1 MLRVR
6 GFYSG
11 WWVLTG
17 MVIAMIVAEGVS
29 FGSFGAYVEPLE
41 NRFGWSRAQV
51 SLGFSVVVGSVGI
64 AAPMIGWLIDHVGPR
79 RLMVLCAPLCALSF
93 LLLAFMTELWQWYAY
108 LVLNSLSLGCIAY
121 MPAQAMAVRWF
132 DRHRA
137 IAVSMIGASLWMG
150 QLVMLPIIQLIITKL
165 GWEDAFLY
173 SGIFV
178 LGAYAVT
185 FTLVRDHPPSGHSE
199 FDHGR
204 AGRPTGA
211 LVTAVGVTAR
221 EALRH
226 PLFWCLVLGLM
237 LFYFVLFGWLSQ
249 AVPYYRSVDYSVGWS
264 ATLVAIT
271 AGGSAAWLLT
281 AGRKLERFPR
291 PELAAVCCAA
301 MVALSMLALWFSGGS
316 IGGVAAHIPL
326 YILGGS
332 AGPPLEALI
341 FSRAFG
347 LRNFATIM
355 GTAFMFQTIGIF
367 TSPIIAGEIF
377 DRTGEYDWAL
387 LLYAGCA
394 GASMLVFLVAS
405 RIRQPLAEQAARMAP
420 TPQIRVAEG
429 D

>member
-6 GFYSG
+6 RLYYG

-64 AAPMIGWLIDHVGPR
+64 AAPMIGWLLDHVGPR

-93 LLLAFMTELWQWYAY
+93 VLLAFMTELWQWYAY
-108 LVLNSLSLGCIAY
+108 LVLNALSLGCIAY
-121 MPAQAMAVRWF
+121 MPAQAIAVRWF

-173 SGIFV
+173 SGMFV

-185 FTLVRDHPPSGHSE
+185 FMLVRDHPPPSHSE

-211 LVTAVGVTAR
+211 PVTALGVTAR
-221 EALRH
+221 QALRH
-226 PLFWCLVLGLM
+226 RLFWCLVLGLM

-264 ATLVAIT
+264 ATLVALT

-281 AGRKLERFPR
+281 AGTQLERFPR

-301 MVALSMLALWFSGGS
+301 AVSLSMLALWFSGGS
-316 IGGVAAHIPL
+316 IGGVAVHIPL

-355 GTAFMFQTIGIF
+355 GTAFMFQTMGIF
-367 TSPIIAGEIF
+367 VSPIVAGEIY
-377 DRTGEYDWAL
+377 DRTGSYDLAL
-387 LLYAGCA
+387 LLYAACA

-420 TPQIRVAEG
+420 TPELRVAEG

>member
-51 SLGFSVVVGSVGI
+51 SLGFSVVVGSIGI

-204 AGRPTGA
+204 AGGRP
-211 LVTAVGVTAR
+211 
-221 EALRH
+221 
-226 PLFWCLVLGLM
+226 
-237 LFYFVLFGWLSQ
+237 
-249 AVPYYRSVDYSVGWS
+249 
-264 ATLVAIT
+264 
-271 AGGSAAWLLT
+271 
-281 AGRKLERFPR
+281 GR
-291 PELAAVCCAA
+291 
-301 MVALSMLALWFSGGS
+301 W
-316 IGGVAAHIPL
+316 
-326 YILGGS
+326 
-332 AGPPLEALI
+332 
-341 FSRAFG
+341 
-347 LRNFATIM
+347 
-355 GTAFMFQTIGIF
+355 
-367 TSPIIAGEIF
+367 
-377 DRTGEYDWAL
+377 
-387 LLYAGCA
+387 
-394 GASMLVFLVAS
+394 
-405 RIRQPLAEQAARMAP
+405 
-420 TPQIRVAEG
+420 
-429 D
+429 

>member
-1 MLRVR
+1 
-6 GFYSG
+6 
-11 WWVLTG
+11 
-17 MVIAMIVAEGVS
+17 
-29 FGSFGAYVEPLE
+29 
-41 NRFGWSRAQV
+41 
-51 SLGFSVVVGSVGI
+51 
-64 AAPMIGWLIDHVGPR
+64 
-79 RLMVLCAPLCALSF
+79 
-93 LLLAFMTELWQWYAY
+93 
-108 LVLNSLSLGCIAY
+108 
-121 MPAQAMAVRWF
+121 
-132 DRHRA
+132 
-137 IAVSMIGASLWMG
+137 
-150 QLVMLPIIQLIITKL
+150 
-165 GWEDAFLY
+165 
-173 SGIFV
+173 
-178 LGAYAVT
+178 
-185 FTLVRDHPPSGHSE
+185 
-199 FDHGR
+199 
-204 AGRPTGA
+204 
-211 LVTAVGVTAR
+211 
-221 EALRH
+221 
-226 PLFWCLVLGLM
+226 M

-367 TSPIIAGEIF
+367 VSPIVAGEIL
-377 DRTGEYDWAL
+377 RPHRRIRLGAAAL
-387 LLYAGCA
+387 RRPAQARRCWSSWSRP
-394 GASMLVFLVAS
+394 ASAS
-405 RIRQPLAEQAARMAP
+405 RWPSRPRGWMP

>member
-1 MLRVR
+1 MLRLR
-6 GFYSG
+6 RLYYG

-41 NRFGWSRAQV
+41 NQFGWSRAQV
-51 SLGFSVVVGSVGI
+51 SLGFSVVVGSIGI
-64 AAPMIGWLIDHVGPR
+64 AAPMIGWLLDHVGPR

-93 LLLAFMTELWQWYAY
+93 VLLAFMTELWQWYAY

-121 MPAQAMAVRWF
+121 MPAQAIAVRWF

-173 SGIFV
+173 SGMFV

-185 FTLVRDHPPSGHSE
+185 FMLVRDHPPPSHSE

-211 LVTAVGVTAR
+211 PVTASGVTAR
-221 EALRH
+221 QALRT

-264 ATLVAIT
+264 AMLVAIT

-281 AGRKLERFPR
+281 AGTQLERFPR

-301 MVALSMLALWFSGGS
+301 MVSLSMLALWFSGGS

-367 TSPIIAGEIF
+367 VSPIVAGEIY
-377 DRTGEYDWAL
+377 DRTGSYDLAL
-387 LLYAGCA
+387 LLYAACA

-405 RIRQPLAEQAARMAP
+405 RIRQPLAEQAARIAP
-420 TPQIRVAEG
+420 PPELRVAEG